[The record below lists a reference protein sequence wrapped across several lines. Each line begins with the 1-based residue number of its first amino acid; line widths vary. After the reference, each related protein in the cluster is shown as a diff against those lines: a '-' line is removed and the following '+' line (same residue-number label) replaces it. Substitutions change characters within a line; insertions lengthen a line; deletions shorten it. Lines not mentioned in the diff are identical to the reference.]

1 MLLFLILFDTYVI
14 AWQYKY
20 VYRRMTN
27 GKRLSLVDARAR
39 GTQARVLNAFLV
51 CTSN

>member
-1 MLLFLILFDTYVI
+1 MC
-14 AWQYKY
+14 
-20 VYRRMTN
+20 N

-51 CTSN
+51 YVESKSNRAWYVIG